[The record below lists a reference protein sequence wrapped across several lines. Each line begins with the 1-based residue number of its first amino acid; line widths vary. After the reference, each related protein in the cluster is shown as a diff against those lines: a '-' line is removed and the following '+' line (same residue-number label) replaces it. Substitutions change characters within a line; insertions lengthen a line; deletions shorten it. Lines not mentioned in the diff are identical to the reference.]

1 MTEINSAAASNVISD
16 LSIDKTRKASSASSE
31 LSQEDFF
38 KLMVT
43 ELNNQS
49 PLEPMDNSQMLA
61 QMTDINTS
69 KGIESLNKT
78 MTKMNDSLLSSQAL
92 QASSMVGRT
101 VLLETDTAVLSK
113 DRPIAGTLQLP
124 QSSGNVSVS
133 IYDKTGALI
142 DQIALGEHSAGEL
155 EFVWDGKKKGSDS
168 AVPNGQYT
176 FKATADIGGQA
187 KSLTTTLSANVNSV
201 SLDKGGSATLNV
213 NGQGGVSMSQ
223 VRRII

>member
-1 MTEINSAAASNVISD
+1 MSEVNSAAASNVLAD
-16 LSIDKTRKASSASSE
+16 LSLNKTKKQSSASSE

-49 PLEPMDNSQMLA
+49 PLEPMDNSQMLS

-78 MTKMNDSLLSSQAL
+78 MEKMNASLLSSQAL

-101 VLLETDTAVLSK
+101 VLLETDKAVLSK
-113 DRPIAGTLQLP
+113 DRPIAGTIQLP
-124 QSSGNVSVS
+124 QTSANVSVS
-133 IYDKTGALI
+133 IYDKTGVLV
-142 DQIALGEHSAGEL
+142 DQIALGEQSAGEL
-155 EFVWDGKKKGSDS
+155 EFVWNGKKKDGKT
-168 AVPNGQYT
+168 AVPPGQYT
-176 FKATADIGGQA
+176 FKATADIDGQSKA
-187 KSLTTTLSANVNSV
+187 LSTTLSANVNSV

-213 NGQGGVSMSQ
+213 NGQGGVSISQ